1 VSLRE
6 RNTIG
11 MVAEHWGVS
20 TRTVRRLVDSGAL
33 PVLRIGGAV
42 RLTRQAIEVY
52 ESQCTSS
59 GSTETGSGTS
69 STAPALRRRVST
81 RTKEPPRG

>member
-20 TRTVRRLVDSGAL
+20 TRTVRRLVDSGEL
-33 PVLRIGGAV
+33 PALRIGGSV

-52 ESQCTSS
+52 EAN
-59 GSTETGSGTS
+59 
-69 STAPALRRRVST
+69 APALAAPKRGLVR
-81 RTKEPPRG
+81 PPRPPP